1 MTSRS
6 VESAVAEFL
15 SGALAVGDALRALQ
29 ENVTI
34 AVLRRPT
41 LGSVVKGTGL
51 SERHFPPELRVAFK
65 IAITRSQDEIRR
77 LVVVQDPC
85 IWPLYGK
92 RIIEWNEAQARA
104 VARLAAGTLA
114 SAVAARAQ
122 I

>member
-1 MTSRS
+1 MTNRS

-65 IAITRSQDEIRR
+65 IAITKTKSAG
-77 LVVVQDPC
+77 LL
-85 IWPLYGK
+85 WS
-92 RIIEWNEAQARA
+92 RI
-104 VARLAAGTLA
+104 LA
-114 SAVAARAQ
+114 SGRSMENGLSNGLKLRHEPWRDRSWTVSRRR
-122 I
+122 